1 MPRQIDIRYSR
12 AKNNYYTDIQT
23 TNMLP
28 AQRRGL
34 RVVHVGGVRARVKIH
49 CDRLQLPAQA
59 HRPQAPRHPGA

>member
-12 AKNNYYTDIQT
+12 AKNNYYTDIKT

-34 RVVHVGGVRARVKIH
+34 LAVRVGGVRARFKIH
-49 CDRLQLPAQA
+49 CNRLQASPS
-59 HRPQAPRHPGA
+59 APPRRCLT